1 MDHKNQSWLRFFI
14 SKLFFKNVFYSFSV
28 AVLLVVFTWYFLRSY
43 TRHDQL
49 LELPDLKGLTISEA
63 DSVLTLKSLNFVVI
77 DSVFSLKLPPLTVIE
92 QNPLAGNFVKEN
104 RRIYL
109 TIISKNKKQVQMPNL
124 IDLTLRRALS
134 KLNTIGLKVGEM
146 IFVPDVAKNVV
157 LKQEANGQLV
167 ESGSLLTIGSSVD
180 LTVGD
185 GLSDVMVEMPNLN
198 GLTLEDA
205 TILLQMQSI
214 NLGMVSFDTRVKDS
228 ANAVIYRQRPSF
240 EENPLINLG
249 MNVDI
254 YLKNPKNEE

>member
-28 AVLLVVFTWYFLRSY
+28 AVLLVVFIWYFLRSY

-77 DSVFSLKLPPLTVIE
+77 DSVFSLELPPLTVIE

-109 TIISKNKKQVQMPNL
+109 TIVSKNKKQVQMPNL

-157 LKQEANGQLV
+157 LKQEANGQVV

-240 EENPLINLG
+240 DENPLINLG

-254 YLKNPKNEE
+254 YLKNPENEE

>member
-28 AVLLVVFTWYFLRSY
+28 AVLLVVFIWYFLRSY

-77 DSVFSLKLPPLTVIE
+77 DSVFSLELPPLTVIE

-157 LKQEANGQLV
+157 LKQEANGQVV

-240 EENPLINLG
+240 DENPLINLG

-254 YLKNPKNEE
+254 YLKNPENEE

>member
-14 SKLFFKNVFYSFSV
+14 SKPFFKNVFYSFSV
-28 AVLLVVFTWYFLRSY
+28 AVLLVVFIWYFLRSY

-49 LELPDLKGLTISEA
+49 LKLPDLKGLTISEA

-77 DSVFSLKLPPLTVIE
+77 DSVFSLELPPLTVIE

-124 IDLTLRRALS
+124 IDLTLRRAFS

-157 LKQEANGQLV
+157 LKQEANGQVV

-214 NLGMVSFDTRVKDS
+214 NLGMVSFDTRVTDS

-240 EENPLINLG
+240 DENPLINLG

-254 YLKNPKNEE
+254 YLKSPSNEE

>member
-28 AVLLVVFTWYFLRSY
+28 AVLLVVFIWYFLRSY

-49 LELPDLKGLTISEA
+49 LELPNLKGLTISEA

-77 DSVFSLKLPPLTVIE
+77 DSVFSLELPPLTVIE

-157 LKQEANGQLV
+157 LKQEANGQVV

-240 EENPLINLG
+240 DENPLINLG

-254 YLKNPKNEE
+254 YLKNPENEE